1 MEYTMKLIFS
11 EKTDMAEMENHV
23 RNICQRAGSIILE
36 NKDNTITYGADI
48 YEEFGP
54 AFMLLSFDEVVKN
67 HVIDAIW
74 TDPDE
79 GSHSCKK
86 TIIKE
91 NRGLKNT
98 GMTK

>member
-11 EKTDMAEMENHV
+11 EKTDMAEMEEKIKG
-23 RNICQRAGSIILE
+23 ICQKSGSVILE
-36 NKDNTITYGADI
+36 IKDNVIVYGAEI
-48 YEEFGP
+48 YEKFGP
-54 AFMLLSFDEVVKN
+54 AFMLLTFDEVVKN

-86 TIIKE
+86 QLLAK
-91 NRGLKNT
+91 
-98 GMTK
+98 